1 MTRFLQAMFGAER
14 SAFLLVLRHPFGAA
28 HHLWNAGTGFTADCG
43 ARFIV
48 HWLKIHQALLDDAK
62 FLKSITVV
70 QYEHFMQ
77 GDTQGVFNS
86 VEAQLGL
93 SPSVSLVA
101 VDTSD
106 ANNAVQKPWI
116 QRRHRRLLELHGS
129 RSNITV
135 IKGSEFQWEESFNT
149 YAAANDRMCQEVF
162 EKYEARVNAFGYS
175 LFTPRTVWRPEV
187 FRRWY
192 VRHDESGPDV

>member
-1 MTRFLQAMFGAER
+1 MTPENREKLFSEWAGFWDLSREVLLEKSPRHSTMTRFLQAMFGAER

-101 VDTSD
+101 VDTSE

-135 IKGSEFQWEESFNT
+135 IKGVGVPVGGELQH
-149 YAAANDRMCQEVF
+149 
-162 EKYEARVNAFGYS
+162 
-175 LFTPRTVWRPEV
+175 
-187 FRRWY
+187 
-192 VRHDESGPDV
+192 VRGSKRPDVPGGV